1 MKERFSQ
8 KAGRFSPAGDDP
20 DIIERK
26 SGGGCLTL
34 FGIPFFLAGLWVLL
48 IGVGAG
54 PVPAAGGFLAS
65 AVAVLF
71 GAIFMAVGGLLIF
84 GRSGL
89 IIDRREN
96 RVVQW
101 HGLLVPLRRTIR
113 PLDSF
118 DGVRLDCDR
127 EDKKTSYPV
136 RLTNGGDPAAA
147 VTVEQPSDYQRA
159 RQTAETLARFVRK
172 PLEDRSS
179 GKPVI
184 RDPDH
189 LDESLRARVRRLG
202 EDAGFFPPQPIP
214 MRTKIEQTADG
225 VVLSIPGPSFGPG
238 RLLRLVVPLVIAG
251 IAAFIVLPGLR
262 SLPAPALI
270 RYLITGF
277 VILFA
282 VVMPVLSV
290 IRTLAG
296 SPGLSTRITITR
308 ALLRVEGGL
317 GGKRQTTEILADE
330 LEELEY
336 VDRRSVL
343 NRIEMPGIKK
353 LKDFGDTG
361 TPRLPDG
368 RPVPKILLTL
378 MRLMPSPG
386 ITARSDKVAVNFG
399 KGLPDDEI
407 AYLYALIRKILTD

>member
-48 IGVGAG
+48 IGLGAG

-101 HGLLVPLRRTIR
+101 QGLLVPLRRTIR

-127 EDKKTSYPV
+127 EDKTTSYPV
-136 RLTNGGDPAAA
+136 RLMNGGDPAAA
-147 VTVEQPSDYQRA
+147 VTVEPPSDYQRA
-159 RQTAETLARFVRK
+159 RQSAETLARFVRK

-189 LDESLRARVRRLG
+189 LDESLR
-202 EDAGFFPPQPIP
+202 DAGAPPRGGAGILPPQPIP

-225 VVLSIPGPSFGPG
+225 VILSIPGPSFGPG
-238 RLLRLVVPLVIAG
+238 RLLRLVVALVVAG

-270 RYLITGF
+270 RYLIIGF

-282 VVMPVLSV
+282 VVMPVLSA

-296 SPGLSTRITITR
+296 SPGLSTRITVTR

-317 GGKRQTTEILADE
+317 GGKRRTTEIPADE

-343 NRIEMPGIKK
+343 KGIEMPGMKK